1 MPNGKGNIKRRCQ
14 TFFIYLFILCLRR
27 CQALIWILKGLMIY
41 DYKYTITAVLK
52 LEQINTII
60 LVAWVTGGEGS
71 LREEGGRTRKEK
83 G

>member
-1 MPNGKGNIKRRCQ
+1 
-14 TFFIYLFILCLRR
+14 
-27 CQALIWILKGLMIY
+27 MIY
-41 DYKYTITAVLK
+41 DYKYTITAMLK

-71 LREEGGRTRKEK
+71 LREEGGRARKEK